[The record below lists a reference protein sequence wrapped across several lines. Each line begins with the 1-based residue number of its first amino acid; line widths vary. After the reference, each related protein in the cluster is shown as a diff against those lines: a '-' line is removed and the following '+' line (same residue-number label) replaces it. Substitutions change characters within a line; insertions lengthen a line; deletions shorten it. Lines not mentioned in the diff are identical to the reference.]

1 MKALTTLPIINM
13 RPYLTSSNQRTQ
25 VAQEIREVCKEIGFF
40 YIKNHG
46 ISIDL
51 QRSIFQNKQKF
62 FDRPKEEKNKIHM
75 SKGGSRWRGYYSIG

>member
-62 FDRPKEEKNKIHM
+62 FDRKVEVDGEDTIRLGKNKQVAQ
-75 SKGGSRWRGYYSIG
+75 